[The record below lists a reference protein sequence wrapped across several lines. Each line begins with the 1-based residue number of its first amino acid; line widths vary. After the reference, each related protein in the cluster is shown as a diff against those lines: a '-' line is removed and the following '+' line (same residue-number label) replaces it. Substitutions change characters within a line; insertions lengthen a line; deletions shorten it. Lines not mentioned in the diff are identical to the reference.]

1 MGNYQGYQKY
11 KDSGVVWLGDIPE
24 HWRVKRIKFLVN
36 KIGSGKTPKGG
47 SEVYIDSGIMLIR
60 SQNVYDDGFRLDD
73 VVYIDDEIDNIQA
86 NSRVFANDILL
97 NITGASI
104 GRVCLVPTDFQ
115 KANVNQHVCIFRP
128 KLKEIFP
135 QYLHLLFCSTQGK
148 EQIFSYENGTSREG
162 LNFQEAGNLTFAIP
176 PLNEQQK
183 IAQFLDYKTKQI
195 DELIKKKETLIEKL
209 DEKRTSLISHAV
221 TKGLD
226 SSVPMKD
233 SGVEW
238 LGEIPEHW
246 EKSQLGYLAKVKAR
260 LGWKGLTAQ
269 EYVNDGYIFL
279 ATPNIKNEDYIDF
292 QNVNYITSERY
303 FESPEIMLEKNDIL
317 LVKDGSTLGIVN
329 IVRELP
335 SPSTVN
341 SSIAV
346 VRITKKLYSEFLFR
360 WLTGLYIQSL
370 IQLMKGGQGVPHLFQ
385 ADIKK
390 FFIVI
395 PPFSEQKQIAEY
407 LDQKTTQI
415 DQQKAKIQE
424 AIELLKEYRTSLITN
439 AVTGKIDVSQIAI
452 PSPQKPQ
459 PQKG

>member
-11 KDSGVVWLGDIPE
+11 KDSGVEWLGDIPE

-209 DEKRTSLISHAV
+209 DEKRTAVISHAV

-233 SGVEW
+233 SCIEW
-238 LGEIPEHW
+238 LGEIPKHW
-246 EKSQLGYLAKVKAR
+246 KVKRLKNIASCNDESLGENTAPDFEIEYVDISSVDLVSGIRHYENMTFEKAPSRARRKVQDGDTIISTVRTYLKSIAAIKQPPINLIVSTGFAVIRPKININSNYIGYLLQSEGFVGKVVSNSVGVSYPAINSSVLISLPVVEPPINEQQKIAQF
-260 LGWKGLTAQ
+260 LDYKTAQ
-269 EYVNDGYIFL
+269 
-279 ATPNIKNEDYIDF
+279 ID
-292 QNVNYITSERY
+292 
-303 FESPEIMLEKNDIL
+303 K
-317 LVKDGSTLGIVN
+317 
-329 IVRELP
+329 
-335 SPSTVN
+335 
-341 SSIAV
+341 
-346 VRITKKLYSEFLFR
+346 
-360 WLTGLYIQSL
+360 
-370 IQLMKGGQGVPHLFQ
+370 
-385 ADIKK
+385 
-390 FFIVI
+390 
-395 PPFSEQKQIAEY
+395 
-407 LDQKTTQI
+407 
-415 DQQKAKIQE
+415 QKAKIKQ

-439 AVTGKIDVSQIAI
+439 AVTGKIDVSQVDI
-452 PSPQKPQ
+452 P
-459 PQKG
+459 

>member
-11 KDSGVVWLGDIPE
+11 KDSGVEWLGDIPE

-233 SGVEW
+233 SGIEW
-238 LGEIPEHW
+238 LGNIPEHW
-246 EKSQLGYLAKVKAR
+246 KSIRIKFIGDIKYGLGEPPEQLDDGLPIIRATDIYRGIIDGSKVQRVNPDKVPWSRNPELKVGDILVVRSGAYTGDSAIVPDEWAGAIAGYDMVLTPTKAYSKYIALNLLSKHILEGQIYLAKSRA
-260 LGWKGLTAQ
+260 AQ
-269 EYVNDGYIFL
+269 
-279 ATPNIKNEDYIDF
+279 
-292 QNVNYITSERY
+292 
-303 FESPEIMLEKNDIL
+303 
-317 LVKDGSTLGIVN
+317 
-329 IVRELP
+329 
-335 SPSTVN
+335 
-341 SSIAV
+341 
-346 VRITKKLYSEFLFR
+346 
-360 WLTGLYIQSL
+360 
-370 IQLMKGGQGVPHLFQ
+370 PHLN
-385 ADIKK
+385 AEELGNTIICLPPIK
-390 FFIVI
+390 
-395 PPFSEQKQIAEY
+395 EQKLISQY

-415 DQQKAKIQE
+415 DQQKAKIKQ

>member
-233 SGVEW
+233 SCIEW
-238 LGEIPEHW
+238 LGEIPKHW
-246 EKSQLGYLAKVKAR
+246 KVKRLKNIASCNDESLGENTAPDFEIEYVDISSVDLVSGIRHYENMTFEKAPSRARRKVQDGDTIISTVRTYLKSIAAIKQPPINLIVSTGFAVIRPKININSNYIGYLLQSEGFVGKVVSNSVGVSYPAINSSVLISLPVVEPPINEQQKIAQF
-260 LGWKGLTAQ
+260 LDYKTAQ
-269 EYVNDGYIFL
+269 
-279 ATPNIKNEDYIDF
+279 ID
-292 QNVNYITSERY
+292 
-303 FESPEIMLEKNDIL
+303 K
-317 LVKDGSTLGIVN
+317 
-329 IVRELP
+329 
-335 SPSTVN
+335 
-341 SSIAV
+341 
-346 VRITKKLYSEFLFR
+346 
-360 WLTGLYIQSL
+360 
-370 IQLMKGGQGVPHLFQ
+370 
-385 ADIKK
+385 
-390 FFIVI
+390 
-395 PPFSEQKQIAEY
+395 
-407 LDQKTTQI
+407 
-415 DQQKAKIQE
+415 QKAKIKQ

-439 AVTGKIDVSQIAI
+439 AVTGKIDVSQVDI
-452 PSPQKPQ
+452 P
-459 PQKG
+459 